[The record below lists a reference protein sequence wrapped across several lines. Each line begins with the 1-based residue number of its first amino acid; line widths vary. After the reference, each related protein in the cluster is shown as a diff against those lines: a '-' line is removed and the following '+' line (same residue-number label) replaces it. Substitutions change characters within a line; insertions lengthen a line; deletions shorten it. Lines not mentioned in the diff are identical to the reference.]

1 MDPVDLS
8 VDLALPMLM
17 SYKDFAIRSWE
28 PRDRTAAADL
38 IAQVLAEHG
47 LGWEPMGA
55 DHDVLTIETS
65 YTAIDGEFWVVE
77 REGFLLGTAAYY
89 PISRT
94 PNAVEIRKMYLLPP
108 ARGQGLGRFLLQ
120 QLERR
125 IAEQGFS
132 DIWIETSS
140 LLQAAIQLYETSDYA
155 PATGVETP
163 RCDRIYRK
171 RLPNTTASAP

>member
-1 MDPVDLS
+1 
-8 VDLALPMLM
+8 MLM
-17 SYKDFAIRSWE
+17 SYQDFVIRSWD
-28 PRDRTAAADL
+28 PRDRTAAAAL

-55 DHDVLTIETS
+55 DRDVLTIEAC
-65 YTAIDGEFWVVE
+65 YTAIGGEFWVVE
-77 REGFLLGTAAYY
+77 RQGFLLGTAAYY

-108 ARGQGLGRFLLQ
+108 ARGQGLGRFLLH

-140 LLQAAIQLYETSDYA
+140 LLQAAIQLYETSGYA

-163 RCDRIYRK
+163 RCDRVYRK
-171 RLPNTTASAP
+171 HPPKTTASAP